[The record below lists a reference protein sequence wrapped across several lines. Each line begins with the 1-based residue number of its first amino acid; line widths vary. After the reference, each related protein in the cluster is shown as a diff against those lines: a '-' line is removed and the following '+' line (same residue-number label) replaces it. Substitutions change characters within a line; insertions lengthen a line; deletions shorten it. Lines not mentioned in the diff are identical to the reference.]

1 MRIVLLSLPATWSSS
16 AGKVVQAFDAD
27 WFVLFRKLLE
37 RHFSAE
43 CETVVYKLTVS
54 VVCRSLTWGGLC
66 ALWFRWWHTLT
77 LGVIGCVRP
86 APHVK
91 LAVAAG
97 LVPVLMKHS
106 CLHKPGPPA
115 QRLLQTLERDSACVG
130 VVCCHGGVVQLK
142 CALCTPTQATA
153 FTRVPMHGGPF
164 QHRRRGSHR
173 TLRGVGFTL
182 TRPRQLQ
189 ELPCSAWHG
198 RTPCPLLP
206 QCRPTS
212 ARNTTTVCGRTA
224 TACTFASQRH
234 CTSRICVDAPNC
246 TPLTQV
252 WYRSGPNSAPDMG
265 GTDDAVTKPS
275 SPSPQPQHHGDASSF
290 SVLGSFAAMLTSH
303 DGELGAHHATLLQSL
318 ATMLQT
324 RQDT

>member
-1 MRIVLLSLPATWSSS
+1 MRIVLLSLPAVWSSS

-115 QRLLQTLERDSACVG
+115 QRLLQTLEVNVDVRRAVVPSPTWQRLYWSLHCNMQLDCVRIAWRAMP
-130 VVCCHGGVVQLK
+130 CL
-142 CALCTPTQATA
+142 A
-153 FTRVPMHGGPF
+153 FR
-164 QHRRRGSHR
+164 
-173 TLRGVGFTL
+173 
-182 TRPRQLQ
+182 
-189 ELPCSAWHG
+189 C
-198 RTPCPLLP
+198 
-206 QCRPTS
+206 
-212 ARNTTTVCGRTA
+212 
-224 TACTFASQRH
+224 RH
-234 CTSRICVDAPNC
+234 C
-246 TPLTQV
+246 
-252 WYRSGPNSAPDMG
+252 
-265 GTDDAVTKPS
+265 
-275 SPSPQPQHHGDASSF
+275 
-290 SVLGSFAAMLTSH
+290 
-303 DGELGAHHATLLQSL
+303 
-318 ATMLQT
+318 
-324 RQDT
+324 